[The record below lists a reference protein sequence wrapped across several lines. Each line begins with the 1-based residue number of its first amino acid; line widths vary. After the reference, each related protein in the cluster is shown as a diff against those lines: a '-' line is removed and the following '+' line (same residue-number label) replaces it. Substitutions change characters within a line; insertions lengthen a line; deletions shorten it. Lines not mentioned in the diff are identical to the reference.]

1 MRERGLEFR
10 ERGRAVATALWR
22 HRLPIVAYAGAGAL
36 MAHVGAFHTDQV
48 PASVRFPYF
57 IGLNLAG
64 GLFTVAVAT
73 ALQGRAWFATKPL
86 ARVTAQAMAVTM
98 LLTPLVW
105 IAAAAVLNGDTSPF
119 RMLDLATQV
128 APAAALFSPL
138 TLLVPLPPPGPAP
151 LPPRT
156 APWPGATASS
166 PLQAALPAA
175 MRTATIHA
183 VEGHDH
189 YLRVHTDRGSAL
201 VTLRLSDAVASLAG
215 VDGARTHRSWWVAR
229 DAVQGVKRGRGRAV
243 LSLCNGLNV
252 PVSRTYAPALRA
264 AGWFQARA

>member
-10 ERGRAVATALWR
+10 ERARAAATVLWR
-22 HRLPIVAYAGAGAL
+22 HRLPIAAFGGAGAL

-64 GLFTVAVAT
+64 GLFTAAVAT

-86 ARVTAQAMAVTM
+86 AQVTTQAAAVTL

-105 IAAAAVLNGDTSPF
+105 IAAAWLLEGDPSPL

-128 APAAALFSPL
+128 APAAALFAPL
-138 TLLVPLPPPGPAP
+138 TLLVPPPAAV
-151 LPPRT
+151 LPPRAAT
-156 APWPGATASS
+156 PPGAATLS
-166 PLQAALPAA
+166 PLQAALPAG

-189 YLRVHTDRGSAL
+189 YLRVYTDRGTAL
-201 VTLRLSDAVASLAG
+201 VSLRLSDAVASLAAA
-215 VDGARTHRSWWVAR
+215 DGARTHRSWWVAR
-229 DAVQGVKRGRGRAV
+229 EAVQGVKRGRGRAV

-264 AGWFQARA
+264 AGWFRAGA